1 MSKRHSNLIALRE
14 FLLAGFLVLLAS
26 CGGGADTTT
35 TTPPPD
41 NTPPAVPAVP
51 TGLAATPGNA
61 SVALSWSASSG
72 ATSYHVKRATTS
84 GGAYTQIAAPTTTTF
99 SDTSLTNGTAYYY
112 VVSALDSAGESA
124 NSTQASATPAAPTA
138 IPAPPTNLVATAG
151 NASVALSWSA
161 SSGATSYHVKRATAS
176 AGPYTQIAAP
186 TSTTYS
192 DSSLTNGKA
201 YYYVVSA
208 LDSAGES
215 ANSASA
221 TATPMAPVPPT
232 GMVSVTGLHVSG
244 KQILNAQNQVVTL
257 HGVDKSGAEY
267 ECLASAKVFDGPSD
281 AASVAVL
288 QTWDI
293 NIVRLPVNE
302 DCWLGINGVQIGGTA
317 YQTAIVN
324 YVNLLTSS
332 NIAAIVD
339 LQWAAPGTTLSN
351 QLTPMPDAD
360 HALAFWTS
368 VANTFKG
375 NSSVIF
381 DLFNEPF
388 PDNNSNS
395 TAAWTCLLNGG
406 TCPGVTYT
414 AVGTQSMVNTI
425 RATGSSNIIMVPGV
439 QFTNVLDQWLA
450 YKPTDPANQLA
461 ASWHSYANQICSTTS
476 CWTSVIQPILAQ
488 APLIAGEIGEN
499 DCQDIYINP
508 LMTFLDTNGG
518 SYLAWAWDTYD
529 CSSFPSLIS
538 DYNGT
543 PTAFG
548 LGYYDHLLALNGQ
561 TPPPPPVI
569 PFFSNTYPF
578 GIAVGS
584 SVAHTATDGT
594 VYYPDV
600 GNSNPGLAVTVMEPN
615 NGDFIP
621 FTTADTITGTSDPA
635 LYQTGRQGHYG
646 LWTINVPNGNYVVTL
661 GMAPNSAYN
670 AGEFGQDQV
679 IQGQK
684 VGTCVWSTYSGTNI
698 SPISNTSCPQTPT
711 TPAPALDV
719 AVTVTYN
726 VTVTNQMLAIE
737 PSASFGANR
746 STMLNTIKVAQA
758 P

>member
-1 MSKRHSNLIALRE
+1 
-14 FLLAGFLVLLAS
+14 
-26 CGGGADTTT
+26 
-35 TTPPPD
+35 
-41 NTPPAVPAVP
+41 
-51 TGLAATPGNA
+51 
-61 SVALSWSASSG
+61 VALSWSASSG

-84 GGAYTQIAAPTTTTF
+84 GGPYTQVAAPTTTTY
-99 SDTSLTNGTAYYY
+99 SDASLTNGTAYYY

-124 NSTQASATPAAPTA
+124 NSTQVSATPVAPSPPTA
-138 IPAPPTNLVATAG
+138 IPATPTNLAATPG

-215 ANSASA
+215 ANSASV
-221 TATPMAPVPPT
+221 TATPIAPVPPT

-324 YVNLLTSS
+324 YVNLLTSN

-360 HALAFWTS
+360 HALTFWTS
-368 VANTFKG
+368 VANTFKS

-425 RATGSSNIIMVPGV
+425 RATGSTNIIMVPGV

-488 APLIAGEIGEN
+488 SPLIAGEIGEN

-584 SVAHTATDGT
+584 TVQHTATDGT

-615 NGDFIP
+615 NGNFVP
-621 FTTADTITGTSDPA
+621 FMTADTISGTSDPV

-670 AGEFGQDQV
+670 AGEFGQDQTV
-679 IQGQK
+679 QGQK

-719 AVTVTYN
+719 AVTVAYN

-737 PSASFGANR
+737 PSASFGSGR
-746 STMLNTIKVAQA
+746 TTILNTIKVAQA